1 MSAVPDPRR
10 PGPPAR
16 DGISRSDEL
25 ALLLTITNGFTSGS
39 SAHEILES
47 LYNELQQV
55 LPFDRMEHAVLD
67 KTGHVLTTEW
77 FRATY
82 SSDLI
87 PVGYAYRRPEP
98 IARNERYR
106 VTTLENNLPAYAV
119 NRPDDHPVSLLVA
132 EGIRSSLSCPLVVAD
147 EVVGYLFFNTQ
158 VFDGYTSHQ
167 ANLIQLI
174 AGQLASTLEQ
184 SRLNDRLKEQNEQL
198 RALEKSR
205 LEFIASISHELRTP
219 LTAVVGFASELQ
231 DRVDSFSGEEI
242 SQFVSVIAAQ
252 SNEVSGIVEDLL
264 VITRAEAG
272 HLRVDPGPVNI
283 GSEIRQVA
291 VSLPDERPAQKI
303 DLNIQDG
310 VVWADG
316 LRVRQIARN
325 LLSNA
330 VRYGGDRV
338 EVTISVDESQVLMAV
353 VDDGD
358 GIPEQDQE
366 MVFQAYGRSGMSDSK
381 PGSIGLGLTV
391 SRYLAEAMGGSL
403 AYERV
408 EDKSHFSLLLP
419 RYRPGRSRYDRA

>member
-1 MSAVPDPRR
+1 MQ
-10 PGPPAR
+10 PGQSAR
-16 DGISRSDEL
+16 DETSQSDEL
-25 ALLLTITNGFTSGS
+25 ALLLTINNGFSSGA

-47 LYNELQQV
+47 LYEELQQI

-67 KTGHVLTTEW
+67 ETGHVLTTEW

-82 SSDLI
+82 PSKLVPI
-87 PVGYAYRRPEP
+87 GYAYRRPDA

-106 VTTLENNLPAYAV
+106 VTTLENDLPSYAL
-119 NRPDDHPVSLLVA
+119 NRPDDHPVSLLVS
-132 EGIRSSLSCPLVVAD
+132 EGICSSLSCPLVIAD
-147 EVVGYLFFNTQ
+147 EVVGYLFFNTR
-158 VFDGYTSHQ
+158 VFGGYTSHQ
-167 ANLIQLI
+167 LDLIQLI

-184 SRLNDRLKEQNEQL
+184 SRLNDQLKEQNEQL
-198 RALEKSR
+198 RDLEKSR

-231 DRVDSFSGEEI
+231 DRVDNFSPEEI

-272 HLRVDPGPVNI
+272 FLGVNPGPVNI
-283 GSEIRQVA
+283 EFELEEVVA
-291 VSLPDERPAQKI
+291 SLPDERPAQTI
-303 DLNIQDG
+303 TLDIEDG
-310 VVWADG
+310 VAWADA

-338 EVTISVDESQVLMAV
+338 EVTVSIDGCQVLVTV

-358 GIPEQDQE
+358 GIPEQDRE
-366 MVFQAYGRSGMSDSK
+366 MVFQAYGRSQLSESK

-391 SRYLAEAMGGSL
+391 SRYLAEAMNGSL
-403 AYERV
+403 HYKRV
-408 EDKSHFSLLLP
+408 DDESRFSLLLP
-419 RYRPGRSRYDRA
+419 LYRPGRSRYDRA